1 MSNLNLRSDKLQ
13 TVCQCKCS
21 QCHGLTPMRMY
32 ASFSGLMASSS
43 PAPASVSATGW
54 AELPP
59 APDFSEMKLFS
70 GKLSEDSGEV
80 SKLKIFDVEIKN
92 I

>member
-1 MSNLNLRSDKLQ
+1 MLP
-13 TVCQCKCS
+13 C
-21 QCHGLTPMRMY
+21 LTPMRMY

-43 PAPASVSATGW
+43 PASLSATGW

-59 APDFSEMKLFS
+59 PPDFSEMKLFS

-80 SKLKIFDVEIKN
+80 STLNKLNVVKKIFDVVLKN